1 MSLWMLREKENG
13 FVTTFD
19 NRLKEGHATRLRDIG
34 LEEGESVRCLKVLP
48 FGGPRVFQIRDSVFS
63 LEKAVAHKVLSKRPR
78 FMQKILLVGKPNS
91 GKTLLFNQL
100 TGLMQKVANFPGVT
114 VEVKQGTFGDL
125 ELIDF
130 PGVYSIDTL
139 TRDEE
144 IAVKKFREFL
154 SMNETKLVVCV
165 LDATRIERSLVF
177 GLQAMQEAQRHN
189 KAFVFVLNMM
199 DEISKKQQTVD
210 VKELERELLCP
221 VLAVS
226 SKTGEGLEHL
236 KKQLKSTTDNPTPYI
251 PRLSIGNRKELIVTA
266 KKLGQ
271 KFGVNPDII
280 LKGQNHWDRFFLHSV
295 AGGIAFFI
303 IMVLFFQS
311 IFTWSIPLMDFT
323 EAAVSEMSRLVT
335 GLVGE
340 GILRDFFDGAIF
352 GGIGAF
358 LVFVPQIMVLTF
370 VVGLLE
376 DSGFLARASLIVHRP
391 LSYFGLTGKSFVPYL
406 SGMACAIPA
415 IMAART
421 IESPKKR
428 MITIMTIPLMSCSA
442 RLPVYSLL
450 ITALI
455 PATPFLGGL
464 VTLQGLTFFAIF
476 LFGIITAL
484 IISILLNRFSPLGI
498 ENDIPFMIE
507 LPPYRLPHIKSLLIK
522 SIDSAKSFVVN
533 AGGIIFCVSVT
544 IWILGHL
551 PLGADGLENSWLA
564 GLGRLVEPVFAPLG
578 LDWRYAVAILTSFLA
593 REVFVGTLGTL
604 FGMEGADENIAG
616 LALQIRA
623 DGLELSA
630 ALGLLVFY
638 AIALQCVSTMAVMKK
653 EMGSAK
659 APIIVFFCYSTLA
672 YLLAIAVRWGVSS
685 LQ

>member
-1 MSLWMLREKENG
+1 MK
-13 FVTTFD
+13 
-19 NRLKEGHATRLRDIG
+19 
-34 LEEGESVRCLKVLP
+34 
-48 FGGPRVFQIRDSVFS
+48 
-63 LEKAVAHKVLSKRPR
+63 
-78 FMQKILLVGKPNS
+78 KILIVGKPNS
-91 GKTLLFNQL
+91 GKTLLFNRL

-114 VEVKQGTFGDL
+114 VEVKRGRFEDI

-130 PGVYSIDTL
+130 PGIYSMGPL

-154 SMNETKLVVCV
+154 LLDETKLVVCV
-165 LDATRIERSLVF
+165 LDVTRIERSLVF
-177 GLQAMQEAQRHN
+177 GLQAMQEAQREK
-189 KAFVFVLNMM
+189 KAFIFVLNMM
-199 DEISKKQQTVD
+199 DEISKKQKTVD
-210 VKELERELLCP
+210 VKELEKELCCP
-221 VLAVS
+221 IWAVS
-226 SKTGEGLEHL
+226 SKTGEGLEQL
-236 KKQLKSTTDNPTPYI
+236 KKQLKITVNNPI
-251 PRLSIGNRKELIVTA
+251 PNIPQVSVKSREELLGDS

-271 KFGVNPDII
+271 KFGINPDII
-280 LKGQNHWDRFFLHSV
+280 LKDQNIWDRFFLHNI
-295 AGGIAFFI
+295 AGGIVFFI
-303 IMVLFFQS
+303 IMAIFFQS
-311 IFTWSIPLMDFT
+311 IFTWSTPLMDFT
-323 EAAVSEMSRLVT
+323 EAAVAGCSRLVT
-335 GLVGE
+335 GFVGE
-340 GILRDFFDGAIF
+340 GILRDFFDDAVF

-358 LVFVPQIMVLTF
+358 LVFVPQIMILTF
-370 VVGLLE
+370 IIGLLE
-376 DSGFLARASLIVHRP
+376 DSGFLARAALIVHRP

-464 VTLQGLTFFAIF
+464 LTLQGLTFFAVF
-476 LFGIITAL
+476 MFGIVTAL
-484 IISILLNRFSPLGI
+484 IVSILLNIFSPLKS
-498 ENDIPFMIE
+498 ESDIPFMIE

-533 AGGIIFCVSVT
+533 AGGIIFCVSVV

-551 PLGADGLENSWLA
+551 PLGSTRLEESWLA
-564 GLGRLVEPVFAPLG
+564 DLGRLIEPVFAPLG
-578 LDWRYAVAILTSFLA
+578 IDWRYAVAVLASFVA

-616 LALQIRA
+616 LASQIRA
-623 DGLELSA
+623 DGLELSS
-630 ALGLLVFY
+630 ALALLVFY
-638 AIALQCVSTMAVMKK
+638 AIALQCISTVAVMKK
-653 EMGSAK
+653 ELGNAK

-672 YLLAIAVRWGVSS
+672 YFLAVIVRWIFSS
-685 LQ
+685 F